1 VTGVSELAE
10 RTRSA
15 LRAVDGARQ
24 ALTDSHTVLSG
35 IVDRLTPLLADSTD
49 PAARQVLDRYV
60 RARDAVAAQLAAVD
74 TAVAVG
80 DT

>member
-24 ALTDSHTVLSG
+24 ALADSHTVLCG
-35 IVDRLTPLLADSTD
+35 IVDRLTPLLADSTEPD
-49 PAARQVLDRYV
+49 ARQVLDRYV
-60 RARDAVAAQLAAVD
+60 RARDAVAAQLDTVDAV
-74 TAVAVG
+74 TG
-80 DT
+80 T